1 MRTATMDSLDR
12 PGPVGR
18 PSRARSRREPDR
30 RNGLRRGGVLA
41 VLLAALMGLTGC
53 GLLPSLT
60 VEQIPLPAPGG
71 IGDSITLNAKF
82 DNALNLPTRAKVKLN
97 GTDVGQVTDLVAKDY
112 TALVT
117 MEVSKKTKLP
127 VGTGAELRQATPLG
141 DVFVALLPPI
151 EARDGLMVDGD
162 TLTGPTSAA
171 ATVED
176 LLISMSGVVD
186 SGSLNSLTVILT
198 ELSSAVAT
206 NPTDLNG
213 AIRGLTTGIR
223 KLNQSSAAV
232 DRSLATTR
240 VLTGQL
246 AGGRAQ
252 IMASINKLGPAL
264 ESLNGQIATI
274 LTTLDKTQQVT
285 AATNDF
291 LDTDQDNLVEMLG
304 HLSTVLAGLRQAAG
318 PLGSLADNLH
328 TLTPKWVKSTP
339 GSAAAVSSKVYWL
352 SPGVGFDSA
361 SRLPEIEDVDEGS
374 AALQQTLTRLLA
386 RITGTKG
393 CCG

>member
-1 MRTATMDSLDR
+1 MTSASLGRTVAERTR
-12 PGPVGR
+12 G
-18 PSRARSRREPDR
+18 RSRM
-30 RNGLRRGGVLA
+30 RRGAVTA
-41 VLLAALMGLTGC
+41 VLLSALMGLTGC
-53 GLLPSLT
+53 GLLPGLT

-71 IGDSITLNAKF
+71 IGDSIRLTANF

-97 GTDVGQVTDLVAKDY
+97 GTDVGQVDTIVAKDY
-112 TALVT
+112 SAIVT
-117 MEVSKKTKLP
+117 MDVSKKTELP

-141 DVFVALLPPI
+141 DVFVALLPPPT
-151 EARDGLMVDGD
+151 ATKGLMVDGD

-171 ATVED
+171 STVED

-198 ELSSAVAT
+198 ELSAAVAT

-223 KLNQSSAAV
+223 KLNQSSAQV
-232 DRSLATTR
+232 DRSLENTR
-240 VLTGQL
+240 ILTGQL
-246 AGGRAQ
+246 ADGRAQ

-264 ESLNGQIATI
+264 QALNGQIGSI
-274 LTTLDKTQQVT
+274 LTSLDKAQQVT

-291 LDTDQDNLVEMLG
+291 LRTDQDNLVEMLG

-328 TLTPKWVKSTP
+328 TLTPKWIKSTP
-339 GSAAAVSSKVYWL
+339 GSAAAVSAKVYWL
-352 SPGVGFDSA
+352 NPGVGFDSA
-361 SRLPEIEDVDEGS
+361 SRLPELEDVDSGS

-386 RITGTKG
+386 RLTGTKG

>member
-1 MRTATMDSLDR
+1 MRAVTSASLSR
-12 PGPVGR
+12 TVGEPVGR
-18 PSRARSRREPDR
+18 RSRTRS
-30 RNGLRRGGVLA
+30 GA
-41 VLLAALMGLTGC
+41 VTALLLSALMGLTGC
-53 GLLPSLT
+53 GVLPGLT

-71 IGDSITLNAKF
+71 IGDSIRLTANF

-97 GTDVGQVTDLVAKDY
+97 GTDVGQVDTIVAKDY
-112 TALVT
+112 SAIVT
-117 MEVSKKTKLP
+117 MDVSKKTELP

-141 DVFVALLPPI
+141 DVFVALLPPPT
-151 EARDGLMVDGD
+151 ATKGFMVDGD

-171 ATVED
+171 STVED

-198 ELSSAVAT
+198 ELSAAVAT

-223 KLNQSSAAV
+223 KLNQSSAQV
-232 DRSLATTR
+232 DRSLENTR
-240 VLTGQL
+240 ILTGQL
-246 AGGRAQ
+246 ADGRAQ

-264 ESLNGQIATI
+264 QSLNGQIGSI
-274 LTTLDKTQQVT
+274 LTSLDKAQQVT
-285 AATNDF
+285 SATNDF
-291 LDTDQDNLVEMLG
+291 LRTDQDNLVEMLG

-328 TLTPKWVKSTP
+328 TLTPKWIKSTP
-339 GSAAAVSSKVYWL
+339 GSAAAVSAKVYWL
-352 SPGVGFDSA
+352 NPGVGFDSA
-361 SRLPEIEDVDEGS
+361 SRLPELEDVDSGS

-386 RITGTKG
+386 RLTGTKG

>member
-1 MRTATMDSLDR
+1 MRAVTSASLGR
-12 PGPVGR
+12 TVAGP
-18 PSRARSRREPDR
+18 ARRRTR
-30 RNGLRRGGVLA
+30 IRRGA
-41 VLLAALMGLTGC
+41 VTAFLLSALMGLTGC
-53 GLLPSLT
+53 GLLPGLT

-71 IGDSITLNAKF
+71 IGESIRLTANF
-82 DNALNLPTRAKVKLN
+82 DNALNLPTRAKVKLS
-97 GTDVGQVTDLVAKDY
+97 GTDVGQVNSIVAKDY
-112 TALVT
+112 SAIVT
-117 MEVSKKTKLP
+117 MDVSKKTKLP

-141 DVFVALLPPI
+141 DVFVALLPPPNA
-151 EARDGLMVDGD
+151 EKGFMVDGD

-198 ELSSAVAT
+198 ELSAAVAT
-206 NPTDLNG
+206 NPSDLNG

-223 KLNQSSAAV
+223 KLNQSSAQV
-232 DRSLATTR
+232 DRSLENTR
-240 VLTGQL
+240 ILTGEL
-246 AGGRAQ
+246 SDGRAQ

-264 ESLNGQIATI
+264 ESLNGQIGSI

-285 AATNDF
+285 SATNDF
-291 LDTDQDNLVEMLG
+291 LRTDQDNLVEMLG

-328 TLTPKWVKSTP
+328 TLTPKWIKSTP
-339 GSAAAVSSKVYWL
+339 GSAAALSAKVYWL
-352 SPGVGFDSA
+352 SPGVGFDAA
-361 SRLPEIEDVDEGS
+361 SRLPELEDVDSGS
-374 AALQQTLTRLLA
+374 EALQQTVARLLA
-386 RITGTKG
+386 RLTGTKG

>member
-1 MRTATMDSLDR
+1 MTSASLGRTVAEPAR
-12 PGPVGR
+12 R
-18 PSRARSRREPDR
+18 RSRM
-30 RNGLRRGGVLA
+30 RRGA
-41 VLLAALMGLTGC
+41 VTALLLSALMGLTGC
-53 GLLPSLT
+53 GVLPGLT

-71 IGDSITLNAKF
+71 IGDSIRLTANF

-97 GTDVGQVTDLVAKDY
+97 GTDVGQVDTIVAKDY
-112 TALVT
+112 SAIVT
-117 MEVSKKTKLP
+117 MDVSKKTKLP

-141 DVFVALLPPI
+141 DVFVALLPPPN
-151 EARDGLMVDGD
+151 APKGFMVDGD

-198 ELSSAVAT
+198 ELSAAVAT
-206 NPTDLNG
+206 NPSDLNG

-223 KLNQSSAAV
+223 KLNQSSAQV
-232 DRSLATTR
+232 DRSLANTR
-240 VLTGQL
+240 ILTGQL
-246 AGGRAQ
+246 ADGRAQ

-264 ESLNGQIATI
+264 ESLNGQIGSI
-274 LTTLDKTQQVT
+274 LTALDKTQQVT
-285 AATNDF
+285 SATNDF
-291 LDTDQDNLVEMLG
+291 LRTDQDNFVEMLG

-328 TLTPKWVKSTP
+328 TLTPKWIKSTP

-352 SPGVGFDSA
+352 NPGVGFDSA
-361 SRLPEIEDVDEGS
+361 SRLPELEDIDSGS

-386 RITGTKG
+386 RLTGTKG

>member
-1 MRTATMDSLDR
+1 M
-12 PGPVGR
+12 
-18 PSRARSRREPDR
+18 
-30 RNGLRRGGVLA
+30 A

-71 IGDSITLNAKF
+71 IGDSITITANFA
-82 DNALNLPTRAKVKLN
+82 NALNLPAQAKVKLN
-97 GTDVGQVTDLVAKDY
+97 GTDVGQVSDLVAKDY
-112 TALVT
+112 TAMVT
-117 MEVSKKTKLP
+117 MQVSKKTKLP

-186 SGSLNSLTVILT
+186 SGSLNSLTIILT

-206 NPTDLNG
+206 NPSDLNG

-232 DRSLATTR
+232 DRSLAATR
-240 VLTGQL
+240 VLSGQL
-246 AGGRAQ
+246 ADGRAQ

-291 LDTDQDNLVEMLG
+291 LDSDQDNLVEMLG

-328 TLTPKWVKSTP
+328 EFTPKWVKSTP

-361 SRLPEIEDVDEGS
+361 SRLPEIQDVDEGS

-386 RITGTKG
+386 RITGTRG

>member
-1 MRTATMDSLDR
+1 MRAVTSASLR
-12 PGPVGR
+12 GTVAGPAR
-18 PSRARSRREPDR
+18 RRSRAR
-30 RNGLRRGGVLA
+30 RGA
-41 VLLAALMGLTGC
+41 VTALLLSALMGLTGC
-53 GLLPSLT
+53 GVLPGLT

-71 IGDSITLNAKF
+71 IGDSIRLTANF

-97 GTDVGQVTDLVAKDY
+97 GTDVGQVDTIVAKDY
-112 TALVT
+112 SAIVT
-117 MEVSKKTKLP
+117 MDVSKKTKLP

-141 DVFVALLPPI
+141 DVFVALLPPPN
-151 EARDGLMVDGD
+151 APKGFMTDGD

-176 LLISMSGVVD
+176 LLIGMSGVVD

-206 NPTDLNG
+206 NPSDLNG

-223 KLNQSSAAV
+223 KLNQSSAQV
-232 DRSLATTR
+232 DRSLANTR
-240 VLTGQL
+240 ILTGQL
-246 AGGRAQ
+246 SDGRAQ

-264 ESLNGQIATI
+264 ESLNGQIGSI

-291 LDTDQDNLVEMLG
+291 LRTDQDNLVEMLG

-328 TLTPKWVKSTP
+328 TLTPKWIKSTP
-339 GSAAAVSSKVYWL
+339 GSAAALSAKVYWL
-352 SPGVGFDSA
+352 NPGVGFDAA
-361 SRLPEIEDVDEGS
+361 SRLPELEDVDSGS
-374 AALQQTLTRLLA
+374 AALQQTVARLLA
-386 RITGTKG
+386 RLTGTKG

>member
-1 MRTATMDSLDR
+1 MRAVTSASLGR
-12 PGPVGR
+12 TVAGP
-18 PSRARSRREPDR
+18 ARRRTR
-30 RNGLRRGGVLA
+30 IRRGA
-41 VLLAALMGLTGC
+41 VTAFLLSALMGLTGC
-53 GLLPSLT
+53 GLLPGLT

-71 IGDSITLNAKF
+71 IGESIRLTANF
-82 DNALNLPTRAKVKLN
+82 DNALNLPTRAKVKLS
-97 GTDVGQVTDLVAKDY
+97 GTDVGQVDSIVAKDY
-112 TALVT
+112 SAIVT
-117 MEVSKKTKLP
+117 MDVSKKTKLP

-141 DVFVALLPPI
+141 DVFVALLPPPNA
-151 EARDGLMVDGD
+151 EKGFMVDGD

-198 ELSSAVAT
+198 ELSAAVAT
-206 NPTDLNG
+206 NPSDLNG

-223 KLNQSSAAV
+223 KLNQSSAQV
-232 DRSLATTR
+232 DRSLENTR
-240 VLTGQL
+240 ILTGEL
-246 AGGRAQ
+246 SDGRAQ

-264 ESLNGQIATI
+264 ESLNGQIGSI

-285 AATNDF
+285 SATNDF
-291 LDTDQDNLVEMLG
+291 LRTDQDNLVEMLG

-328 TLTPKWVKSTP
+328 TLTPKWIKSTP

-352 SPGVGFDSA
+352 NPGVGFDSA
-361 SRLPEIEDVDEGS
+361 SRLPELEDVDSGS

-386 RITGTKG
+386 RLTGTKG

>member
-1 MRTATMDSLDR
+1 MRAVTSASLR
-12 PGPVGR
+12 HTVGEPVR
-18 PSRARSRREPDR
+18 RRSRM
-30 RNGLRRGGVLA
+30 RRGA
-41 VLLAALMGLTGC
+41 VTALLLSALMGLTGC
-53 GLLPSLT
+53 GVLPGLT

-71 IGDSITLNAKF
+71 IGDSIRLTANF

-97 GTDVGQVTDLVAKDY
+97 GTDVGQVDTIVAKDY
-112 TALVT
+112 SAIVT
-117 MEVSKKTKLP
+117 MDVSKKTRLP

-141 DVFVALLPPI
+141 DVFVALRPPPN
-151 EARDGLMVDGD
+151 AAKGFMVDGD

-198 ELSSAVAT
+198 ELSAAVAT

-223 KLNQSSAAV
+223 KLNQSSAQV
-232 DRSLATTR
+232 DRSLANTR
-240 VLTGQL
+240 ILTGQL
-246 AGGRAQ
+246 ADGRAQ

-264 ESLNGQIATI
+264 DALNGQIGSI
-274 LTTLDKTQQVT
+274 LTSLNKAQQVT
-285 AATNDF
+285 SATNDF
-291 LDTDQDNLVEMLG
+291 LRTDQDNLVEMLS

-328 TLTPKWVKSTP
+328 TLTPKWIKSTP

-361 SRLPEIEDVDEGS
+361 SRLPELEDVDSGS

-386 RITGTKG
+386 RLTGTKG

>member
-1 MRTATMDSLDR
+1 M
-12 PGPVGR
+12 
-18 PSRARSRREPDR
+18 
-30 RNGLRRGGVLA
+30 RRGAVTA
-41 VLLAALMGLTGC
+41 VLLSALMGLTGC
-53 GLLPSLT
+53 GLLPGLT

-71 IGDSITLNAKF
+71 IGDSIRLTANF

-97 GTDVGQVTDLVAKDY
+97 GTDVGQVDTIVAKDY
-112 TALVT
+112 SAIVT
-117 MEVSKKTKLP
+117 MDVSKKTELP

-141 DVFVALLPPI
+141 DVFVALLPPPT
-151 EARDGLMVDGD
+151 ATKGFMVDGD

-171 ATVED
+171 STVED

-198 ELSSAVAT
+198 ELSAAVAT

-223 KLNQSSAAV
+223 KLNQSSAQV
-232 DRSLATTR
+232 DRSLENTR
-240 VLTGQL
+240 ILTGQL
-246 AGGRAQ
+246 ADGRAQ

-264 ESLNGQIATI
+264 QSLNGQIGSI
-274 LTTLDKTQQVT
+274 LTSLDKAQQVT

-291 LDTDQDNLVEMLG
+291 LRTDQDNLVEMLG

-328 TLTPKWVKSTP
+328 TLTPKWIKSTP
-339 GSAAAVSSKVYWL
+339 GSAAAVSAKVYWL
-352 SPGVGFDSA
+352 NPGVGFDSA
-361 SRLPEIEDVDEGS
+361 SRLPELEDVDSGS

-386 RITGTKG
+386 RLTGTKG

>member
-1 MRTATMDSLDR
+1 MRAVTSASLR
-12 PGPVGR
+12 STVPEPAR
-18 PSRARSRREPDR
+18 RRSRAR
-30 RNGLRRGGVLA
+30 RGA
-41 VLLAALMGLTGC
+41 VTALLLSALMGLTGC
-53 GLLPSLT
+53 GVLPGLT

-71 IGDSITLNAKF
+71 IGDSIRLTANF

-97 GTDVGQVTDLVAKDY
+97 GTDVGQVDTIVAKDY
-112 TALVT
+112 SAIVT
-117 MEVSKKTKLP
+117 MDVSKKTELP

-141 DVFVALLPPI
+141 DVFVALLPPPN
-151 EARDGLMVDGD
+151 APKGFMTDGD

-198 ELSSAVAT
+198 ELSAAVAT

-223 KLNQSSAAV
+223 KLNQSSAQV
-232 DRSLATTR
+232 DRSLANTR
-240 VLTGQL
+240 ILTGQL
-246 AGGRAQ
+246 ADGRAQ

-264 ESLNGQIATI
+264 QSLNGQIGSI
-274 LTTLDKTQQVT
+274 LTSLDKAQKVT
-285 AATNDF
+285 SATNDF
-291 LDTDQDNLVEMLG
+291 LRTDQDNLVEMLG

-328 TLTPKWVKSTP
+328 TLTPKWIKSTP
-339 GSAAAVSSKVYWL
+339 GSAAAVSAKVYWL
-352 SPGVGFDSA
+352 NPGVGFDSA
-361 SRLPEIEDVDEGS
+361 SRLPELEDVDSGS

-386 RITGTKG
+386 RLTGTKG

>member
-1 MRTATMDSLDR
+1 MRAVTSASL
-12 PGPVGR
+12 GR
-18 PSRARSRREPDR
+18 TVAEPARRRSRM
-30 RNGLRRGGVLA
+30 RRGA
-41 VLLAALMGLTGC
+41 VTALLLSALMGLTGC
-53 GLLPSLT
+53 GVLPGLT

-71 IGDSITLNAKF
+71 IGDSIRLTANF

-97 GTDVGQVTDLVAKDY
+97 GTDVGQVDTIVAKDY
-112 TALVT
+112 SAIVT
-117 MEVSKKTKLP
+117 MDVSKKTKLP

-141 DVFVALLPPI
+141 DVFVALLPPPN
-151 EARDGLMVDGD
+151 APKGFMVDGD

-198 ELSSAVAT
+198 ELSAAVAT
-206 NPTDLNG
+206 NPSDLNG

-223 KLNQSSAAV
+223 KLNQSSAQV
-232 DRSLATTR
+232 DRSLANTR
-240 VLTGQL
+240 ILTGQL
-246 AGGRAQ
+246 ADGRAQ

-264 ESLNGQIATI
+264 ESLNGQIGSI
-274 LTTLDKTQQVT
+274 LTALDKTQQVT
-285 AATNDF
+285 SATNDF
-291 LDTDQDNLVEMLG
+291 LRTDQDNFVEMLG

-328 TLTPKWVKSTP
+328 TLTPKWIKSTP

-352 SPGVGFDSA
+352 NPGVGFDSA
-361 SRLPEIEDVDEGS
+361 SRLPELEDIDSGS

-386 RITGTKG
+386 RLTGTKG